1 MPPLLPSR
9 WEDLQPEF
17 RPNLRPDPALLDLV
31 KRQHASMQ
39 VTKGI
44 RFLPIYGESGAGKT
58 CAAMQLAT
66 HLPNIDVQRLDRS
79 LIESEDPQ
87 ALVKFINS
95 TSHLFSPIELVIY
108 VVDQYEESVAQKG
121 NIPTRFLDQL
131 SALDRS
137 GKIPKPVLFLWLT
150 TSLDFQS
157 ELVGATSRNR
167 RILAS
172 NDFAITGPARENWP
186 NIISSTF
193 EFHNGGKILADCQI
207 MLADLARE
215 CESATTIGDAIKRIG
230 DELSD
235 ELPRLVDISDYRV
248 IQVWPVADGQSI
260 ERVQHFASPVQGYT
274 LNWSAFEQR
283 LVEADRSS
291 DTLAGLNKARL
302 YFDMRVVP
310 LPISYLMQICTSLA
324 DSEYVLPKTSLD
336 LWERMHLHRLV
347 AETWTDTGFGPLKE
361 REAEKTKVNKWYEN
375 IPNQQAAVCRRLAAL
390 YRQLDRTA
398 VAPREII
405 TDSSKVQAD
414 VGVERSEGVERTSLL
429 ELKVFAADRITPA
442 TVRDQIKSTLRKYAA
457 LAGFVAR

>member
-17 RPNLRPDPALLDLV
+17 RPNLRPDPALLELV

-66 HLPNIDVQRLDRS
+66 HLPSVNVQLLDRS
-79 LIESEDPQ
+79 LIDSEDPQ
-87 ALVKFINS
+87 ALVKFIES
-95 TSHLFSPIELVIY
+95 TNHLFSPLELAIY

-121 NIPTRFLDQL
+121 NIPTRFVERL

-137 GKIPKPVLFLWLT
+137 GAPPKPILFLWLT
-150 TSLDFQS
+150 TSAAFRD
-157 ELVGATSRNR
+157 ELVAATSRNQ
-167 RILAS
+167 RILAKR
-172 NDFAITGPARENWP
+172 DFSITGPPRPDWS

-207 MLADLARE
+207 MPADLARE
-215 CESATTIGDAIKRIG
+215 CDEATTIGDAIKRIG
-230 DELSD
+230 DRLSD
-235 ELPRLVDISDYRV
+235 QLPRLGDISDYRL

-260 ERVQHFASPVQGYT
+260 ERVQHFANPVPGYT

-283 LVEADRSS
+283 LVEEDRNS

-310 LPISYLMQICTSLA
+310 LPISYLQPICRSLDDPA
-324 DSEYVLPKTSLD
+324 YVVPKTSTD
-336 LWERMHLHRLV
+336 RWQTVHLHRLV
-347 AETWTDTGFGPLKE
+347 AGTWADTAFGPLKE
-361 REAEKTKVNKWYEN
+361 RDAEKTAVNRWYAD
-375 IPNQQAAVCRRLAAL
+375 IPAQQALVCQRLAAL
-390 YRQLDRTA
+390 YSQLGFTA
-398 VAPREII
+398 DAQREIK
-405 TDSSKVQAD
+405 TASSRVLAD
-414 VGVERSEGVERTSLL
+414 VGVDRPTSAERTSLL
-429 ELKVFAADRITPA
+429 ELKVFAANRITPA
-442 TVRDQIKSTLRKYAA
+442 TVRDQIKSTLRKYAV
-457 LAGFVAR
+457 LAGFIPR